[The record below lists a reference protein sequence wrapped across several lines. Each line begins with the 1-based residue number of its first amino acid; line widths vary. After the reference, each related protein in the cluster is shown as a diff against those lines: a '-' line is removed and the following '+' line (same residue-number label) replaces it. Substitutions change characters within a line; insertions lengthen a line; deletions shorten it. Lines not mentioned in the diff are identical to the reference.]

1 MAVITI
7 KLLDSELR
15 GAFYV
20 SKDPIALAQMVRDR
34 YVVATPF
41 VDSTVEGEAAAEEA
55 FDLTNNPSRQ
65 DERELKYGRGRSVSV
80 GDIIGVD
87 GVDYLCMSCGW
98 ESLPAQA

>member
-20 SKDPIALAQMVRDR
+20 SKDPIALAQKVRDR

-41 VDSTVEGEAAAEEA
+41 VDSTVEGEAAAE
-55 FDLTNNPSRQ
+55 
-65 DERELKYGRGRSVSV
+65 
-80 GDIIGVD
+80 
-87 GVDYLCMSCGW
+87 
-98 ESLPAQA
+98 